1 MLNIDH
7 LKLYQ
12 GAQKYKIK
20 RHQMKYLG
28 LEIIDDKIKFN
39 DNIQI
44 EV

>member
-1 MLNIDH
+1 MKV
-7 LKLYQ
+7 LKIL
-12 GAQKYKIK
+12 KYKIK

-44 EV
+44 EVQGERKW